1 MKFRLKETPFL
12 ILLLVVSCVKLN
24 PEEVNNSTTIN
35 SDGLVLIGN
44 EGNFQYGNAS
54 LSSFNKTTG
63 ETNYNIYQE
72 LNDSQLGDVLHSI
85 SHIDHDF
92 YLVIN
97 NSGKIIIVDDQSL
110 LYKNE
115 INQLN
120 SPRKIIKVNS
130 GKFYITDLYGS
141 KLYVYNSYDE
151 SLGEIKVTGHCE
163 DLLKHNGEAFVCNV
177 ENNQI
182 YVIDINSNSLVDSIP
197 VVDNPICIKEDN
209 LQRLWVLSS
218 GNSQNNISSSI
229 SIINPQTR
237 EIINT
242 FSLENNESSASKLRI
257 NNSTN
262 EVYFLNKHVYKINS
276 INETNPELI
285 WINTGENFYNLE
297 IDPYNNDI
305 YLTNARD
312 YVQNGALIVLDNQG
326 NFKGE
331 YDTQIIP
338 KSIVF

>member
-120 SPRKIIKVNS
+120 SPRKIIKVSN

-151 SLGEIKVTGHCE
+151 SLSEIKVTGWCE

-209 LQRLWVLSS
+209 LQRLWVLSRGS
-218 GNSQNNISSSI
+218 SQNNISSSI